1 LYISRIID
9 KNIGPISK
17 IDISPSFMDDG
28 KPKPLIIVGENG
40 SGKSTMISNIV
51 DSLYELAGKGFSNV
65 VHYRM
70 GVSRYLYYKIISS
83 REIKLG
89 EKYLF
94 SRIVF
99 DNEVEYLFKTK
110 NCSFKQFKDES
121 GFYGKNI
128 KDWNKNKKIIYTT
141 NSKISKKED
150 IRKIFLEN
158 TICYFEPERYEK
170 PGWLGDTYYYKTS
183 LNSLSE
189 KPKFKS
195 ELKNPIAPYNLGQD
209 NFNWLFDVIAYS
221 RVDVQEKKGEL
232 KATPIYTKYT
242 KKMLRVRN
250 NIEKVMSIILN
261 EEVYFGLNLRVHDG
275 ARFNIKRVRDDSK
288 IALSM
293 DSLST
298 GQLALFNIF
307 TTIIRYADNNDIN
320 KSVYLDSIKGDSIKG
335 IVIIDEIELHLH
347 SIHQKKVLPRL
358 MIEFPY
364 IQFIVTTH
372 SPLFL
377 LGLEEIYG
385 DDGFDIYQMPD
396 GNRIGV
402 ESFSEFK
409 RAYEYFTE
417 TETHNK
423 KLREAIDK
431 SESSKPIIIT
441 EGATDWKHMLAAY
454 NKLSKIDKYKEVF
467 NDLDFE
473 FFEYEAKNS
482 NKNTENKIDMGN
494 TALSTMCES
503 YSKMPNSRRMIF
515 IADCDDDRTN
525 NKMSLQGVKY
535 KTWGNNV
542 FSFILPIPDF
552 RKDTPK
558 ICIEHLYSDDE
569 IKTEYKE
576 GDIPRR
582 LYLGNEFNG
591 NGYLTKE
598 GKLCE
603 KKKLCGSDKIS
614 IIDGS
619 SGERVINPEEENGP
633 NYALSKMD
641 FAECVLNEKS
651 GFENFDFSNFVPIF
665 EIIKEII
672 ENEN

>member
-1 LYISRIID
+1 MAY
-9 KNIGPISK
+9 NIG
-17 IDISPSFMDDG
+17 
-28 KPKPLIIVGENG
+28 
-40 SGKSTMISNIV
+40 
-51 DSLYELAGKGFSNV
+51 KGNF
-65 VHYRM
+65 R
-70 GVSRYLYYKIISS
+70 
-83 REIKLG
+83 
-89 EKYLF
+89 
-94 SRIVF
+94 
-99 DNEVEYLFKTK
+99 
-110 NCSFKQFKDES
+110 
-121 GFYGKNI
+121 
-128 KDWNKNKKIIYTT
+128 
-141 NSKISKKED
+141 
-150 IRKIFLEN
+150 
-158 TICYFEPERYEK
+158 
-170 PGWLGDTYYYKTS
+170 WL
-183 LNSLSE
+183 L
-189 KPKFKS
+189 
-195 ELKNPIAPYNLGQD
+195 
-209 NFNWLFDVIAYS
+209 DVIADS
-221 RVDVQEKKGEL
+221 RADIDIEKNKILNIVHTNIQEL
-232 KATPIYTKYT
+232 MA
-242 KKMLRVRN
+242 MLSARR

-261 EEVYFGLNLRVHDG
+261 EEVYFGLNLRVHEG
-275 ARFNIKRVRDDSK
+275 ARFNIKRVKDDSI

-320 KSVYLDSIKGDSIKG
+320 KSVYPDSIKG

-347 SIHQKKVLPRL
+347 SIHQKNVLPRL
-358 MIEFPY
+358 MKAFPY

-385 DDGFDIYQMPD
+385 DDGLDIYQMPD
-396 GNRIGV
+396 GNKIGV

-454 NKLSKIDKYKEVF
+454 NKLSKMDKYKEVF
-467 NDLDFE
+467 NNLDFE
-473 FFEYEAKNS
+473 FFKYETKNS

-494 TALSTMCES
+494 AALSTMCES
-503 YSKMPNSRRMIF
+503 YSKIPNNRRMIF

-525 NKMSLQGVKY
+525 KKMSLQGVKY

-542 FSFILPIPDF
+542 FSFILPVPDF

-582 LYLGNEFNG
+582 LYLGNEFNS
-591 NGYLTKE
+591 NGYMTKE
-598 GKLCE
+598 DKCCE
-603 KKKLCGSDKIS
+603 NRKLCGSDKIS

-619 SGERVINPEEENGP
+619 SRDRVINPKKNNSP
-633 NYALSKMD
+633 NFALSKMD
-641 FAECVLNEKS
+641 FAECILEKKF

>member
-1 LYISRIID
+1 
-9 KNIGPISK
+9 
-17 IDISPSFMDDG
+17 MDDG

-51 DSLYELAGKGFSNV
+51 DSLYELAGRGFSNV

-70 GVSRYLYYKIISS
+70 GGSGYLYYKIISN
-83 REIKLG
+83 REIKLR

-110 NCSFKQFKDES
+110 NCSFEQFKDES
-121 GFYGKNI
+121 GFYGKDI
-128 KDWNKNKKIIYTT
+128 KDWDKKKKIIYTT
-141 NSKISKKED
+141 NSKIFKKED

-158 TICYFEPERYEK
+158 IICYFEPERYEK

-189 KPKFKS
+189 KTKFKS
-195 ELKNPIAPYNLGQD
+195 ELKNPIDPYNFGTD
-209 NFNWLFDVIAYS
+209 NFNWLLDVIVDS
-221 RVDVQEKKGEL
+221 RVDVQVKNGEL
-232 KATPIYTKYT
+232 KAIPISTEYT

-250 NIEKVMSIILN
+250 NIEEVMSIILDKK
-261 EEVYFGLNLRVHDG
+261 VYFAPNLRNKG
-275 ARFNIKRVRDDSK
+275 RNRFIISSREDNLVVVP
-288 IALSM
+288 SM
-293 DSLST
+293 DLLST
-298 GQLALFNIF
+298 GQIALFNIF
-307 TTIIRYADNNDIN
+307 ATIIRYADNNN
-320 KSVYLDSIKGDSIKG
+320 IKESRDTNTIKG

-347 SIHQKKVLPRL
+347 SVHQKDVLPRL
-358 MIEFPY
+358 MKAFPY

-396 GNRIGV
+396 GNKIGV

-423 KLREAIDK
+423 KLKEAIDK
-431 SESSKPIIIT
+431 SESSKPIIIM
-441 EGATDWKHMLAAY
+441 EGATDWKHMRAAR
-454 NKLSKIDKYKEVF
+454 NKLLETGKYKELF
-467 NDLDFE
+467 NNLDFE

-482 NKNTENKIDMGN
+482 KENTENKVDMGN

-515 IADCDDDRTN
+515 IADCDDDKTN
-525 NKMSLQGVKY
+525 KKMSLQGFKY

-542 FSFILPIPDF
+542 FSFILPVPDF

-582 LYLGNEFNG
+582 LYLGNEFNSY
-591 NGYLTKE
+591 GYMTKE
-598 GKLCE
+598 DKSCTNI
-603 KKKLCGSDKIS
+603 KLCGSDKIS

-619 SGERVINPEEENGP
+619 SGDRVVNPKEDNSP
-633 NYALSKMD
+633 NFALSKMA
-641 FAECVLNEKS
+641 FAECVLKKKS
-651 GFENFDFSNFVPIF
+651 GFENFDFSNFIPIF

>member
-1 LYISRIID
+1 
-9 KNIGPISK
+9 
-17 IDISPSFMDDG
+17 M
-28 KPKPLIIVGENG
+28 
-40 SGKSTMISNIV
+40 
-51 DSLYELAGKGFSNV
+51 
-65 VHYRM
+65 
-70 GVSRYLYYKIISS
+70 
-83 REIKLG
+83 
-89 EKYLF
+89 
-94 SRIVF
+94 
-99 DNEVEYLFKTK
+99 FKTK

-121 GFYGKNI
+121 GFYGKDI
-128 KDWNKNKKIIYTT
+128 KDWDKNKKIIYTT

-221 RVDVQEKKGEL
+221 RVDVQVKKGEL
-232 KATPIYTKYT
+232 KATPISTKYT

-250 NIEKVMSIILN
+250 NIEEVMSIILGK
-261 EEVYFGLNLRVHDG
+261 EVYFALNLRDKG
-275 ARFNIKRVRDDSK
+275 KNRFIICSRADDS
-288 IALSM
+288 IVAPSM
-293 DSLST
+293 DLLST
-298 GQLALFNIF
+298 GQIALFNIF
-307 TTIIRYADNNDIN
+307 ATIIRYADNNN
-320 KSVYLDSIKGDSIKG
+320 IKESRDTNTIKG

-358 MIEFPY
+358 MKEFPY
-364 IQFIVTTH
+364 IRFIVTTH

-377 LGLEEIYG
+377 LGLEEKYG

-396 GNRIGV
+396 GTKIGV

-423 KLREAIDK
+423 KLREVIDK
-431 SESSKPIIIT
+431 SGSSKPMIIT
-441 EGATDWKHMLAAY
+441 EGATDWKHMLATY
-454 NKLSKIDKYKEVF
+454 SKLSEMDKYKELF
-467 NDLDFE
+467 NNLDFE
-473 FFEYEAKNS
+473 FLKYEATNS

-494 TALSTMCES
+494 EALSTICES
-503 YSKMPNSRRMIF
+503 YSKIPNGRKMIF
-515 IADCDDDRTN
+515 IADCDVDKTN
-525 NKMSLQGVKY
+525 KKMSLQDKKY
-535 KTWGNNV
+535 KIWGNNV

-552 RKDTPK
+552 RKDTPE

-576 GDIPRR
+576 GNISRR
-582 LYLGNEFNG
+582 LYLGNEFNSH
-591 NGYLTKE
+591 GYMTKE
-598 GKLCE
+598 DKCCE
-603 KKKLCGSDKIS
+603 KRKLCGSDKIS

-619 SGERVINPEEENGP
+619 SGERVIDPKDENSP
-633 NYALSKMD
+633 NYALSKMA
-641 FAECVLNEKS
+641 FAECVLKKKS
-651 GFENFDFSNFVPIF
+651 GFENFDFSKFIPIF

>member
-1 LYISRIID
+1 
-9 KNIGPISK
+9 
-17 IDISPSFMDDG
+17 M
-28 KPKPLIIVGENG
+28 
-40 SGKSTMISNIV
+40 
-51 DSLYELAGKGFSNV
+51 
-65 VHYRM
+65 
-70 GVSRYLYYKIISS
+70 
-83 REIKLG
+83 
-89 EKYLF
+89 
-94 SRIVF
+94 
-99 DNEVEYLFKTK
+99 FKTK
-110 NCSFKQFKDES
+110 KCSFKQFKDES
-121 GFYGKNI
+121 GFRGKDI
-128 KDWNKNKKIIYTT
+128 KDWDKKKKIIYTT
-141 NSKISKKED
+141 NSKIFEKED
-150 IRKIFLEN
+150 IRKIFSEN

-209 NFNWLFDVIAYS
+209 NFNWLFDVIVDS
-221 RVDVQEKKGEL
+221 RVDVQVKNGKL
-232 KATPIYTKYT
+232 KATPISNKYT
-242 KKMLRVRN
+242 KKMLIVRN
-250 NIEKVMSIILN
+250 NIEKVMSIILDK
-261 EEVYFGLNLRVHDG
+261 EVYFALNLRDKG
-275 ARFNIKRVRDDSK
+275 KNRFSIRSRADDS
-288 IALSM
+288 IVAPSM

-298 GQLALFNIF
+298 GQIALFNIF
-307 TTIIRYADNNDIN
+307 ATIIRYADNNN
-320 KSVYLDSIKGDSIKG
+320 IKESRDTKTIKG

-347 SIHQKKVLPRL
+347 SVHQKDVLPRL
-358 MIEFPY
+358 MEVFPY

-396 GNRIGV
+396 GTKIGV

-423 KLREAIDK
+423 KLREVIDK

-454 NKLSKIDKYKEVF
+454 NKLSKMDKYKEVF
-467 NDLDFE
+467 NNLDFE
-473 FFEYEAKNS
+473 FFKYETKNS

-494 TALSTMCES
+494 AALSTMCES
-503 YSKMPNSRRMIF
+503 YSKIPNNRRMIF

-525 NKMSLQGVKY
+525 KKMSLQGVKY

-542 FSFILPIPDF
+542 FSFILPVPDF

-582 LYLGNEFNG
+582 LYLGNEFNS
-591 NGYLTKE
+591 NGYMTKE
-598 GKLCE
+598 DKCCE
-603 KKKLCGSDKIS
+603 NRKLCGSDKIS

-619 SGERVINPEEENGP
+619 SRDRVINPKKNNSP
-633 NYALSKMD
+633 NFALSKMD
-641 FAECVLNEKS
+641 FAECILEKKF

>member
-1 LYISRIID
+1 MYISRIID

-17 IDISPSFMDDG
+17 IDISPSFMDDER
-28 KPKPLIIVGENG
+28 PKPLIIVGENG

-51 DSLYELAGKGFSNV
+51 DSLYELAGRVFSNAL
-65 VHYRM
+65 HHDKESYNY
-70 GVSRYLYYKIISS
+70 SYYKVISS
-83 REIKLG
+83 NEIKVG
-89 EKYLF
+89 ERYLF
-94 SRIVF
+94 SRVIF
-99 DNEVEYLFKTK
+99 DNRVEYLFKTGD
-110 NCSFKQFKDES
+110 CSFEQFKNES
-121 GFYGKNI
+121 GYDGDITNWDTNTGI
-128 KDWNKNKKIIYTT
+128 KEIHGLDNEEI
-141 NSKISKKED
+141 KEV
-150 IRKIFLEN
+150 FSEYV
-158 TICYFEPERYEK
+158 ICYFGPERYEK
-170 PGWLGDTYYYKTS
+170 PSWLGDTYYDD
-183 LNSLSE
+183 LSTHLYVE
-189 KPKFKS
+189 PKFNNK
-195 ELKNPIAPYNLGQD
+195 LKNPIMAYNIGKC
-209 NFNWLFDVIAYS
+209 NFRWLLDVIADS
-221 RVDVQEKKGEL
+221 RTDIGIEKNNILKTVHTNIQEL
-232 KATPIYTKYT
+232 IA
-242 KKMLRVRN
+242 MSSARR

-261 EEVYFGLNLRVHDG
+261 EEVYFGLNLRVHEG
-275 ARFNIKRVRDDSK
+275 ARFNIKRVKDDSI

-320 KSVYLDSIKGDSIKG
+320 KSVYPESIMG

-347 SIHQKKVLPRL
+347 SIHQKDILPRL
-358 MIEFPY
+358 MKEFPY
-364 IQFIVTTH
+364 VQFIVTTH

-552 RKDTPK
+552 RKDTPE

-576 GDIPRR
+576 GDISRR
-582 LYLGNEFNG
+582 LYLGNEFNSH
-591 NGYLTKE
+591 GYMTKE
-598 GKLCE
+598 DKCCE

-619 SGERVINPEEENGP
+619 SGERVINPKEDNSP
-633 NYALSKMD
+633 NFALSKMD
-641 FAECVLNEKS
+641 FAECVLEKKS

>member
-1 LYISRIID
+1 MYISRIID

-51 DSLYELAGKGFSNV
+51 DSLYELAGRVFSNAL
-65 VHYRM
+65 HHDKESYNY
-70 GVSRYLYYKIISS
+70 SYYKVISS
-83 REIKLG
+83 NEIKVG
-89 EKYLF
+89 ERYLF
-94 SRIVF
+94 SRVIF
-99 DNEVEYLFKTK
+99 DNRVEYLFKTGD
-110 NCSFKQFKDES
+110 CSFEQFKNES
-121 GFYGKNI
+121 GYDGDITNWDINTGIKEIYGLDNEEI
-128 KDWNKNKKIIYTT
+128 KKIFSEYV
-141 NSKISKKED
+141 
-150 IRKIFLEN
+150 
-158 TICYFEPERYEK
+158 ICYLGPERYEK
-170 PGWLGDTYYYKTS
+170 PSWLGDTYYDD
-183 LNSLSE
+183 LSTHLYVE
-189 KPKFKS
+189 PKFSDK
-195 ELKNPIAPYNLGQD
+195 LKNPIMAYNIGKG
-209 NFNWLFDVIAYS
+209 NFRWLLDVIADS
-221 RVDVQEKKGEL
+221 RADIDIEKNKILNIVHTNIQEL
-232 KATPIYTKYT
+232 MA
-242 KKMLRVRN
+242 MLSARR

-261 EEVYFGLNLRVHDG
+261 EEVYFGLNLRVHEG
-275 ARFNIKRVRDDSK
+275 ARFNIKRVKDDSI

-320 KSVYLDSIKGDSIKG
+320 KSVYPDSIKG

-347 SIHQKKVLPRL
+347 SIHQKNVLPRL
-358 MIEFPY
+358 MKAFPY

-385 DDGFDIYQMPD
+385 DDGLDIYQMPD
-396 GNRIGV
+396 GNKIGV

-454 NKLSKIDKYKEVF
+454 NKLSKMDKYKEVF
-467 NDLDFE
+467 NNLDFE
-473 FFEYEAKNS
+473 FFKYETKNS

-494 TALSTMCES
+494 AALSTMCES
-503 YSKMPNSRRMIF
+503 YSKIPNNRRMIF

-525 NKMSLQGVKY
+525 KKMSLQGVKY

-542 FSFILPIPDF
+542 FSFILPVPDF

-582 LYLGNEFNG
+582 LYLGNEFNS
-591 NGYLTKE
+591 NGYMTKE
-598 GKLCE
+598 DKCCE
-603 KKKLCGSDKIS
+603 NRKLCGSDKIS

-619 SGERVINPEEENGP
+619 SGDRVITPKKNNSP
-633 NYALSKMD
+633 NFALSKMD
-641 FAECVLNEKS
+641 FAECILEKKF

>member
-1 LYISRIID
+1 MYISRIID

-51 DSLYELAGKGFSNV
+51 DSLYELAGRGFSNAL
-65 VHYRM
+65 HHDKESYNY
-70 GVSRYLYYKIISS
+70 SYYKIISS
-83 REIKLG
+83 NEIKVG

-94 SRIVF
+94 SRVIF
-99 DNEVEYLFKTK
+99 DNRVEYLFKTGD
-110 NCSFKQFKDES
+110 CSFEQFKNES
-121 GFYGKNI
+121 GYDGDITNWDTNTGI
-128 KDWNKNKKIIYTT
+128 KEIRGSDNEEIKKVF
-141 NSKISKKED
+141 S
-150 IRKIFLEN
+150 EN
-158 TICYFEPERYEK
+158 VICYFGPARYEK
-170 PGWLGDTYYYKTS
+170 PSWLGDTYYDD
-183 LNSLSE
+183 LSTHLYVE
-189 KPKFKS
+189 PKITGM
-195 ELKNPIAPYNLGQD
+195 LKNPIMAYDIGKG
-209 NFNWLFDVIAYS
+209 NFRWLLDVIADS
-221 RVDVQEKKGEL
+221 RADIGIEK
-232 KATPIYTKYT
+232 
-242 KKMLRVRN
+242 N
-250 NIEKVMSIILN
+250 NILKIVHINIQDLMAMSSARFYLERVMSIILN
-261 EEVYFGLNLRVHDG
+261 EDVYFGLNLRVHGG
-275 ARFNIKRVRDDSK
+275 ARFNIKRVKDDSI

-320 KSVYLDSIKGDSIKG
+320 KSVYPDSIKG
-335 IVIIDEIELHLH
+335 IIIIDEIELHLH
-347 SIHQKKVLPRL
+347 SIHQKDVLPIL
-358 MIEFPY
+358 MKVFPY

-377 LGLEEIYG
+377 LGLEEEYG

-396 GNRIGV
+396 GNKIGV

-467 NDLDFE
+467 KDLDFE

-535 KTWGNNV
+535 KTWGNNG

-552 RKDTPK
+552 RKDTPE

-576 GDIPRR
+576 GDISRR
-582 LYLGNEFNG
+582 LYLGNEFNS
-591 NGYLTKE
+591 NGYMTKE
-598 GKLCE
+598 DKCCE

-619 SGERVINPEEENGP
+619 SGERVINPKEDNSP
-633 NYALSKMD
+633 NFALSKMD
-641 FAECVLNEKS
+641 FAECVLEKKS

>member
-1 LYISRIID
+1 MYISRIID

-17 IDISPSFMDDG
+17 IDISLSFMDDG

-70 GVSRYLYYKIISS
+70 GVSGYLYYKIISN

-89 EKYLF
+89 KKYLF

-99 DNEVEYLFKTK
+99 DNKVEYLFKTK

-121 GFYGKNI
+121 GFHGNEI
-128 KDWNKNKKIIYTT
+128 KDWDKNKKIIYTI
-141 NSKISKKED
+141 NSKISEKED

-158 TICYFEPERYEK
+158 IICYFEPERYEK

-183 LNSLSE
+183 LNSLCE

-209 NFNWLFDVIAYS
+209 NFDWLFDVIVDS
-221 RVDVQEKKGEL
+221 RVDVQVKNGEL
-232 KATPIYTKYT
+232 KATPISTEYT

-250 NIEKVMSIILN
+250 NIEEVMSIILDKK
-261 EEVYFGLNLRVHDG
+261 VYFALDLRNNGRNRFVICSREDNLV
-275 ARFNIKRVRDDSK
+275 VTP
-288 IALSM
+288 SM
-293 DSLST
+293 DLLST
-298 GQLALFNIF
+298 GQIALFNIF
-307 TTIIRYADNNDIN
+307 ATIIRYAYNNN
-320 KSVYLDSIKGDSIKG
+320 IKESMDTNTIKG

-347 SIHQKKVLPRL
+347 SVHQKDVLPRL
-358 MIEFPY
+358 MKVFPY

-377 LGLEEIYG
+377 LGLEEKYC

-396 GNRIGV
+396 GTKIGV

-454 NKLSKIDKYKEVF
+454 NKLSKIDKYKELF

-482 NKNTENKIDMGN
+482 NKTTGNKIDMGN
-494 TALSTMCES
+494 TALLKICEN
-503 YSKMPNSRRMIF
+503 YSKIPNIRKMIF
-515 IADCDDDRTN
+515 IADCDDDTIN
-525 NKMSLQGVKY
+525 GKMSLQGVKY

-542 FSFILPIPDF
+542 FSFILPVPDF

-569 IKTEYKE
+569 IKTEYKKEE

-582 LYLGNEFNG
+582 LYLGNEFNVH
-591 NGYLTKE
+591 GYMTKE
-598 GKLCE
+598 DKCCE
-603 KKKLCGSDKIS
+603 KRKLCGSDKIS

-619 SGERVINPEEENGP
+619 SEERVINPKDVNSP
-633 NYALSKMD
+633 NFALSKMD
-641 FAECVLNEKS
+641 FAECVLEKKS
-651 GFENFDFSNFVPIF
+651 GFEDFDFSNFVPIF

>member
-1 LYISRIID
+1 MYISRIID

-51 DSLYELAGKGFSNV
+51 DSLYELAGRVFSNAL
-65 VHYRM
+65 HHDKESYNY
-70 GVSRYLYYKIISS
+70 SYYKVISS
-83 REIKLG
+83 NEIKVG
-89 EKYLF
+89 ERYLF
-94 SRIVF
+94 SRVIF
-99 DNEVEYLFKTK
+99 DNRVEYLFKTGD
-110 NCSFKQFKDES
+110 CSFEQFKNES
-121 GFYGKNI
+121 GYDGDITNWDINTGIKEIYGLDNEEI
-128 KDWNKNKKIIYTT
+128 KKIFSEYV
-141 NSKISKKED
+141 
-150 IRKIFLEN
+150 
-158 TICYFEPERYEK
+158 ICYLGPERYEK
-170 PGWLGDTYYYKTS
+170 PSWLGDTYYDD
-183 LNSLSE
+183 LSTHLYVE
-189 KPKFKS
+189 PKFSDK
-195 ELKNPIAPYNLGQD
+195 LKNPIMAYNIGKG
-209 NFNWLFDVIAYS
+209 NFRWLLDVIADS
-221 RVDVQEKKGEL
+221 RADIDIEKNKILNIVHTNIQEL
-232 KATPIYTKYT
+232 MA
-242 KKMLRVRN
+242 MLSARR

-261 EEVYFGLNLRVHDG
+261 EEVYFGLNLRVHEG
-275 ARFNIKRVRDDSK
+275 ARFNIKRVKDDSI

-320 KSVYLDSIKGDSIKG
+320 KSVYPDSIKG

-358 MIEFPY
+358 MKAFPY

-385 DDGFDIYQMPD
+385 DDGLDIYQMPD
-396 GNRIGV
+396 GNKIGV

-454 NKLSKIDKYKEVF
+454 NKLSKMDKYKEVF
-467 NDLDFE
+467 NNLDFE
-473 FFEYEAKNS
+473 FFKYETKNS

-494 TALSTMCES
+494 AALSTMCES
-503 YSKMPNSRRMIF
+503 YSKIPNNRRMIF

-525 NKMSLQGVKY
+525 KKMSLHGVKY

-542 FSFILPIPDF
+542 FSFILPVPDF

-582 LYLGNEFNG
+582 LYLGNEFNS
-591 NGYLTKE
+591 NGYMTKE
-598 GKLCE
+598 DKCCE
-603 KKKLCGSDKIS
+603 NRKLCGSDKIS

-619 SGERVINPEEENGP
+619 SGDRVINPKKNNSP
-633 NYALSKMD
+633 NFALSKMD
-641 FAECVLNEKS
+641 FAECILEKKF

>member
-1 LYISRIID
+1 
-9 KNIGPISK
+9 
-17 IDISPSFMDDG
+17 
-28 KPKPLIIVGENG
+28 
-40 SGKSTMISNIV
+40 
-51 DSLYELAGKGFSNV
+51 
-65 VHYRM
+65 
-70 GVSRYLYYKIISS
+70 
-83 REIKLG
+83 
-89 EKYLF
+89 
-94 SRIVF
+94 
-99 DNEVEYLFKTK
+99 
-110 NCSFKQFKDES
+110 
-121 GFYGKNI
+121 
-128 KDWNKNKKIIYTT
+128 
-141 NSKISKKED
+141 
-150 IRKIFLEN
+150 
-158 TICYFEPERYEK
+158 
-170 PGWLGDTYYYKTS
+170 
-183 LNSLSE
+183 
-189 KPKFKS
+189 
-195 ELKNPIAPYNLGQD
+195 
-209 NFNWLFDVIAYS
+209 
-221 RVDVQEKKGEL
+221 
-232 KATPIYTKYT
+232 
-242 KKMLRVRN
+242 
-250 NIEKVMSIILN
+250 
-261 EEVYFGLNLRVHDG
+261 
-275 ARFNIKRVRDDSK
+275 
-288 IALSM
+288 
-293 DSLST
+293 
-298 GQLALFNIF
+298 
-307 TTIIRYADNNDIN
+307 
-320 KSVYLDSIKGDSIKG
+320 
-335 IVIIDEIELHLH
+335 
-347 SIHQKKVLPRL
+347 
-358 MIEFPY
+358 
-364 IQFIVTTH
+364 
-372 SPLFL
+372 
-377 LGLEEIYG
+377 
-385 DDGFDIYQMPD
+385 MPD

-454 NKLSKIDKYKEVF
+454 NKLLKIDKYKEVF

-552 RKDTPK
+552 RKDTPE

-576 GDIPRR
+576 GDISRR
-582 LYLGNEFNG
+582 LYLGNEFNSH
-591 NGYLTKE
+591 GYMTKE
-598 GKLCE
+598 DKCCE

-619 SGERVINPEEENGP
+619 SGERVINPKEDNSP
-633 NYALSKMD
+633 NFALSKMD
-641 FAECVLNEKS
+641 FAECVLEKKS

>member
-1 LYISRIID
+1 MYISRIID

-51 DSLYELAGKGFSNV
+51 DSLYELAGRVFSNAL
-65 VHYRM
+65 HHDKESYNY
-70 GVSRYLYYKIISS
+70 SYYKVISS
-83 REIKLG
+83 NEIKVG
-89 EKYLF
+89 ERYLF
-94 SRIVF
+94 SRVIF
-99 DNEVEYLFKTK
+99 DNRVEYLFKTGD
-110 NCSFKQFKDES
+110 CSFEQFKNES
-121 GFYGKNI
+121 GYDGDITNWDINTGIKEIYGLDNEEI
-128 KDWNKNKKIIYTT
+128 KKIFSEYV
-141 NSKISKKED
+141 
-150 IRKIFLEN
+150 
-158 TICYFEPERYEK
+158 ICYLGPERYEK
-170 PGWLGDTYYYKTS
+170 PSWLGDTYYDD
-183 LNSLSE
+183 LSTHLYVE
-189 KPKFKS
+189 PKFSDK
-195 ELKNPIAPYNLGQD
+195 LKNPIMAYNIGKG
-209 NFNWLFDVIAYS
+209 NFRWLLDVIADS
-221 RVDVQEKKGEL
+221 RADIDIEKNKILNIVHTNIQEL
-232 KATPIYTKYT
+232 MA
-242 KKMLRVRN
+242 MLSARR

-261 EEVYFGLNLRVHDG
+261 EEVYFGLNLRVHEG
-275 ARFNIKRVRDDSK
+275 ARFNIKRVKDDSI

-307 TTIIRYADNNDIN
+307 TTVIRYADNNDIN
-320 KSVYLDSIKGDSIKG
+320 KSVYPDSIKG

-347 SIHQKKVLPRL
+347 SIHQKNVLPRL
-358 MIEFPY
+358 MKAFPY

-385 DDGFDIYQMPD
+385 DDGLDIYQMPD
-396 GNRIGV
+396 GNKIGV

-454 NKLSKIDKYKEVF
+454 NKLSKMDKYKEVF
-467 NDLDFE
+467 NNLDFE
-473 FFEYEAKNS
+473 FFKYETKNS

-494 TALSTMCES
+494 AALSTMCES
-503 YSKMPNSRRMIF
+503 YSKIPNNRRMIF

-525 NKMSLQGVKY
+525 KKMSLQGVKY

-542 FSFILPIPDF
+542 FSFILPVPDF

-582 LYLGNEFNG
+582 LYLGNEFNS
-591 NGYLTKE
+591 NGYMTKE
-598 GKLCE
+598 DKCCE
-603 KKKLCGSDKIS
+603 NRKLCGSDKIS

-619 SGERVINPEEENGP
+619 SGDRVINPKKNNSP
-633 NYALSKMD
+633 NFALSKMD
-641 FAECVLNEKS
+641 FAECILEKKF

>member
-1 LYISRIID
+1 MYISRIID

-51 DSLYELAGKGFSNV
+51 DSLYELAGRVFSNAL
-65 VHYRM
+65 HHDKESYNY
-70 GVSRYLYYKIISS
+70 SYYKVISS
-83 REIKLG
+83 NEIKVG
-89 EKYLF
+89 ERYLF
-94 SRIVF
+94 SRVIF
-99 DNEVEYLFKTK
+99 DNRVEYLFKTGD
-110 NCSFKQFKDES
+110 CSFEQFKNES
-121 GFYGKNI
+121 GYDGDITNWDINTGIKEIYGLDNEEI
-128 KDWNKNKKIIYTT
+128 KKIFSEYV
-141 NSKISKKED
+141 
-150 IRKIFLEN
+150 
-158 TICYFEPERYEK
+158 ICYLGPERYEK
-170 PGWLGDTYYYKTS
+170 PSWLGDTYYDD
-183 LNSLSE
+183 LSTHLYVE
-189 KPKFKS
+189 PKFSDK
-195 ELKNPIAPYNLGQD
+195 LKNPIMAYNIGKG
-209 NFNWLFDVIAYS
+209 NFRWLLDVIADS
-221 RVDVQEKKGEL
+221 RADIDIEKNKILNIVHTNIQEL
-232 KATPIYTKYT
+232 MA
-242 KKMLRVRN
+242 MLSARR

-261 EEVYFGLNLRVHDG
+261 EEVYFGLNLRVHEG
-275 ARFNIKRVRDDSK
+275 ARFNIKRVKDDSI

-320 KSVYLDSIKGDSIKG
+320 KSVYPDSIKG

-347 SIHQKKVLPRL
+347 SIHQKNVLPRL
-358 MIEFPY
+358 MKAFPY

-385 DDGFDIYQMPD
+385 DDGLDIYQMPD
-396 GNRIGV
+396 GNKIGV

-454 NKLSKIDKYKEVF
+454 NKLSKMDKYKEVF
-467 NDLDFE
+467 NNLDFE
-473 FFEYEAKNS
+473 FFKYETKNS

-494 TALSTMCES
+494 AALSTMCES
-503 YSKMPNSRRMIF
+503 YSKIPNNRRMIF

-525 NKMSLQGVKY
+525 KKMSLQGVKY

-542 FSFILPIPDF
+542 FSFILPVPDF

-582 LYLGNEFNG
+582 LYLGNEFNS
-591 NGYLTKE
+591 NGYMTKE
-598 GKLCE
+598 DKCCE
-603 KKKLCGSDKIS
+603 NRKLCGSDKIS

-619 SGERVINPEEENGP
+619 SGDRVINPKKNNSP
-633 NYALSKMD
+633 NFALSKMD
-641 FAECVLNEKS
+641 FAECILEKKF

>member
-1 LYISRIID
+1 MYISRIID

-17 IDISPSFMDDG
+17 IDISPSFMVDG

-51 DSLYELAGKGFSNV
+51 DSLYELAGRGFSNV

-70 GVSRYLYYKIISS
+70 GVSGYLYYKIISS

-89 EKYLF
+89 ENYLF

-121 GFYGKNI
+121 GFHGKDI
-128 KDWNKNKKIIYTT
+128 KDWDKKKKIIYTK
-141 NSKISKKED
+141 NSKISQKED

-158 TICYFEPERYEK
+158 IICYFEPERYEK

-183 LNSLSE
+183 LNSLSG
-189 KPKFKS
+189 KTKFKS
-195 ELKNPIAPYNLGQD
+195 ELKNPIAPYNFGTD
-209 NFNWLFDVIAYS
+209 NFNWLLDVIVDS
-221 RVDVQEKKGEL
+221 RVDVQVKNGEL
-232 KATPIYTKYT
+232 KAIPISTEYT

-250 NIEKVMSIILN
+250 NIEEVMSIILDKK
-261 EEVYFGLNLRVHDG
+261 VYFAPNLRNKG
-275 ARFNIKRVRDDSK
+275 RNRFIISSREDNLVVVP
-288 IALSM
+288 SM
-293 DSLST
+293 DLLST
-298 GQLALFNIF
+298 GQIALFNIF
-307 TTIIRYADNNDIN
+307 TTIIRYADNNN
-320 KSVYLDSIKGDSIKG
+320 IKESRDTNTIKG

-347 SIHQKKVLPRL
+347 SVHQKDVLPRL
-358 MIEFPY
+358 MKAFPY

-396 GNRIGV
+396 GNKIGV

-423 KLREAIDK
+423 KLKEAIDK

-441 EGATDWKHMLAAY
+441 EGATDWKHMRAAR
-454 NKLSKIDKYKEVF
+454 NKLLETGKYKELF
-467 NDLDFE
+467 NNLDFE

-482 NKNTENKIDMGN
+482 KENTENKVDMGN

-503 YSKMPNSRRMIF
+503 YSKIPNGRKMIF
-515 IADCDDDRTN
+515 IADCDDDKTN
-525 NKMSLQGVKY
+525 KKMSLQGFKY

-542 FSFILPIPDF
+542 FSFILPVPDF

-582 LYLGNEFNG
+582 LYLGNEFNSY
-591 NGYLTKE
+591 GYMTKE
-598 GKLCE
+598 DKSCTNI
-603 KKKLCGSDKIS
+603 KLCGSDKIS

-619 SGERVINPEEENGP
+619 SGDRVVNPKEDNSP
-633 NYALSKMD
+633 NFALSKMA
-641 FAECVLNEKS
+641 FAECVLKKKS

-672 ENEN
+672 ENKN